1 MSTQLQA
8 IYENGLFRPLERV
21 ELPDNQRVT
30 ITVDPPAEES
40 EGQDQAMFR
49 LSPVQW
55 QSFCDAL
62 DAPPRV
68 IPALRQLLTEPSLF
82 DDHGKTAT

>member
-8 IYENGLFRPLERV
+8 IYENGLFRPLESV
-21 ELPDNQRVT
+21 ELPDKQRVT
-30 ITVDPPAEES
+30 ITVDPAGDES
-40 EGQDQAMFR
+40 DGLDRAMFS

-68 IPALRQLLTEPSLF
+68 IPPLRQLLTEPSLF
-82 DDHGKTAT
+82 DDHGRTAT